1 MELDVNEFVKRLEL
15 CCKEQGLTRTTWAK
29 KIGFPESTIRNWLRN
44 GNMPSA
50 QIVYNFATYFG
61 VPMEYLLSG
70 EDKNLDDTDFVMLL
84 KFKKLSVEQKK
95 MILAATDSLLK
106 IQN

>member
-50 QIVYNFATYFG
+50 EIVYNFAQYFG
-61 VPMEYLLSG
+61 VPMEYLLTG
-70 EDKNLDDTDFVMLL
+70 EETKLDDIDFVMLL
-84 KFKKLSVEQKK
+84 KFKKLSPEQKK
-95 MILAATDSLLK
+95 MIIAATDSLLK
-106 IQN
+106 IKD

>member
-1 MELDVNEFVKRLEL
+1 MELNVNEFVKRLEI

-50 QIVYNFATYFG
+50 QIVYNFANYFG
-61 VPMEYLLSG
+61 VPMEYLLKG
-70 EDKNLDDTDFVMLL
+70 EESKLDDIDFVMLV
-84 KFKKLSVEQKK
+84 KFKKLSAEQKK
-95 MILAATDSLLK
+95 MIIAATDSLLK
-106 IQN
+106 VRN